1 MRIAKIYLLAVF
13 SILFSSCDDGDL
25 PIATSEETGGFKA
38 SIQLTF
44 QGIEAWPSAYQLVFA
59 AYGEDKETPIL
70 SKQIAAPKSET
81 EEVSLTLNGL
91 PEETRSVGISLL
103 TKGRKLIYSYYST
116 TTDGK
121 DFLLPV
127 KQIDIAC
134 FDRIQEQIFDRYC
147 VACHGDTDHAAAGL
161 HLSKGKSYPALVNQI
176 ADLSPE
182 DACYVQPGSAKK
194 SFLYSILT
202 EDIVRYN
209 HTDVLPEAELVALI
223 KIWINQGANN

>member
-81 EEVSLTLNGL
+81 EEVSLPLNGL
-91 PEETRSVGISLL
+91 PDETRSVAISLL
-103 TKGRKLIYSYYST
+103 TKGR
-116 TTDGK
+116 
-121 DFLLPV
+121 
-127 KQIDIAC
+127 
-134 FDRIQEQIFDRYC
+134 
-147 VACHGDTDHAAAGL
+147 
-161 HLSKGKSYPALVNQI
+161 
-176 ADLSPE
+176 
-182 DACYVQPGSAKK
+182 
-194 SFLYSILT
+194 
-202 EDIVRYN
+202 
-209 HTDVLPEAELVALI
+209 
-223 KIWINQGANN
+223 